1 MTPYI
6 DRKVHQRIVE
16 SLADT
21 RVVIVNGARQTGK
34 STLVHHTSQELV
46 DVVERHLDR
55 TSEREAARRDPDGF
69 VRHRGLLVIDEV
81 QRVPELI
88 LAIKAEVDETPRPGS
103 FLLTGSARLLGMRR
117 LPDALIGRSETIEL
131 WPFSQGEIENK
142 PDGFVDAV
150 FQEGD
155 AKDFFE
161 QITYANVDSS
171 VDLAPSDL
179 FSRVA
184 RGGFPEAVAREERR
198 RGRFFEAYLNDLID
212 RDIVQLA
219 EIQRRDQLRRLLI
232 LLAARAAA
240 PIVTNRLANEL
251 GESASTIERYVGLL
265 EEVFLIK
272 RIPPWS
278 NSKTSRATQQ
288 RKLMFV
294 DSGLATFIGGY
305 TTAKLRASP
314 AAAGPFIEN
323 FVLGELARSLGWCE
337 ERVQLFHYRT
347 REGSEIDAVLEAAD
361 GRIVGIEVKA
371 AITARDEDFRHLRA
385 LQRLTPQH
393 FHLGV
398 LLYSGKRVLS
408 FGPNML
414 AVPISALWESP
425 SR

>member
-6 DRKVHQRIVE
+6 ARKAHHRIVE
-16 SLADT
+16 SLIDT

-34 STLVHHTSQELV
+34 STLVHHTSQGLI

-55 TSEREAARRDPDGF
+55 ASEREAAHRDPDGF
-69 VRHRGLLVIDEV
+69 VRHQGLLVIDEV

-88 LAIKAEVDETPRPGS
+88 LSIKAEVDETPRPGS

-131 WPFSQGEIENK
+131 WPFSQGEIESK

-150 FQEGD
+150 FRENSI
-155 AKDFFE
+155 KEFFE
-161 QITYANVDSS
+161 QISYVNIDSS
-171 VDLAPSDL
+171 PDL
-179 FSRVA
+179 FSRVT

-198 RGRFFEAYLNDLID
+198 RDRFFEAYLNDLID

-232 LLAARAAA
+232 LLAARASA

-272 RIPPWS
+272 RISPWS

-294 DSGLATFIGGY
+294 DSGLATFIGGH

-314 AAAGPFIEN
+314 AAAGPLVEN
-323 FVLGELARSLGWCE
+323 FVLSELARMLGWCE
-337 ERVQLFHYRT
+337 ARVQLFHYRT
-347 REGSEIDAVLEAAD
+347 REGSEVDAVLEAAD

-398 LLYSGKRVLS
+398 LLYSGNRVLP

-414 AVPISALWESP
+414 AVPMSALWESP
-425 SR
+425 NPSTRT